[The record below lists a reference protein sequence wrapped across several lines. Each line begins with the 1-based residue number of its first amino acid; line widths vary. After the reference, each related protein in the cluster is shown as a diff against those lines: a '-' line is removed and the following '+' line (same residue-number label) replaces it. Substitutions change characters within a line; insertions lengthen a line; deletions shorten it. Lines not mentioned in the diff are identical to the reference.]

1 MKRFLIVFFFLLV
14 LFPITINA
22 ESFDNYI
29 VMDMDSKRVF
39 TSLDE
44 NKKVLPASTTK
55 IMTLIL
61 AIENS
66 NLEKIVTVGDEI
78 LTMDG
83 SNIYIRVNE
92 QILMQDLLY
101 GMILRSGNDAAMTVA
116 KTVGGDINS
125 FVRLMNEKKD
135 QLGMHN
141 TIYNNPTGLDD
152 NEMNYSSMKDLAILY
167 SYGYKNKTFRQIV
180 GSKKYKTTSSSK
192 SYLFNNRMKLL
203 EMYDKATGG
212 KTGYTKKAGRL
223 LVSSASNKNLN
234 LVIASKGNT
243 YGYEEHIMFYE
254 DIFKNYKN
262 YKLLDKD
269 KFKLKN
275 YYIKNSF
282 IYPLSIKEK
291 DKVTEKMVFSK
302 DKKIGYIKIF
312 LDNKLIHEE
321 KMFRK
326 NTSVSFFD
334 KLKNL
339 LMLDK

>member
-1 MKRFLIVFFFLLV
+1 MNKLLMFLIFVFI
-14 LFPITINA
+14 LFPFSIEA
-22 ESFDNYI
+22 KSFDNYI

-44 NKKVLPASTTK
+44 NKKILPASTTK
-55 IMTLIL
+55 IMTLII
-61 AIENS
+61 AIENTS
-66 NLEKIVTVGDEI
+66 LEKIVTVGNEI

-83 SNIYIRVNE
+83 SNIYIRPNE

-101 GMILRSGNDAAMTVA
+101 GMILRSGNDASMTVA
-116 KTVGGDINS
+116 KNVSGDINN

-135 QLGMHN
+135 ILGMHN

-152 NEMNYSSMKDLAILY
+152 NEKNYSTVKDLALLY

-180 GSKKYKTTSSSK
+180 GCKRYKTESSSK

-223 LVSSASNKNLN
+223 LVSSASNNNLN
-234 LVIASKGNT
+234 LVIASKGND
-243 YGYEEHIMFYE
+243 YGYDEHIMFYE

-262 YKLLDKD
+262 YKILDKD

-275 YYIKNSF
+275 YYIKKDF
-282 IYPLSIKEK
+282 IYPLSTKEINK
-291 DKVTEKMVFSK
+291 ITKSIVLDSN
-302 DKKIGYIKIF
+302 KKKGKIKIF
-312 LDNKLIHEE
+312 LNNKLIHEE
-321 KMFRK
+321 KLYKK
-326 NTSVSFFD
+326 NNKSSLLN
-334 KLKNL
+334 KIKALLK
-339 LMLDK
+339 LDK

>member
-1 MKRFLIVFFFLLV
+1 
-14 LFPITINA
+14 
-22 ESFDNYI
+22 
-29 VMDMDSKRVF
+29 MDIDSKRVF
-39 TSLDE
+39 SSLDE

-135 QLGMHN
+135 NLGMYN
-141 TIYNNPTGLDD
+141 TIFNNPTGLDD
-152 NEMNYSSMKDLAILY
+152 NEKNYSSMKDLAILY
-167 SYGYKNKTFRQIV
+167 SYGYKNKIFRQIV
-180 GSKKYKTTSSSK
+180 GCKKYKTTSSSK

-223 LVSSASNKNLN
+223 LVSSASNKDLN

-262 YKLLDKD
+262 YELIDKD
-269 KFKLKN
+269 NFNMKG

-282 IYPLSIKEK
+282 FYPLSTKEMNKIRKKIIFNKEK
-291 DKVTEKMVFSK
+291 TKG
-302 DKKIGYIKIF
+302 KIQVF

-321 KMFRK
+321 KIYK
-326 NTSVSFFD
+326 EKTSISFISKIK
-334 KLKNL
+334 KLLK
-339 LMLDK
+339 LDN

>member
-1 MKRFLIVFFFLLV
+1 MKKVIIVFIFILV
-14 LFPITINA
+14 LFPISINA
-22 ESFDNYI
+22 KDFDNYI
-29 VMDMDSKRVF
+29 VMDIDSKRIF

-66 NLEKIVTVGDEI
+66 NLERIVTVGNEI
-78 LTMDG
+78 LTIDG
-83 SNIYIRVNE
+83 SNIYIKPNE

-116 KTVGGDINS
+116 KNVGGDVNH

-135 QLGMHN
+135 ELGMYN
-141 TIYNNPTGLDD
+141 TIFNNPTGLDD
-152 NEMNYSSMKDLAILY
+152 NEKNYSTMQDLATLY
-167 SYGYKNKTFRQIV
+167 AYGYKNKTFRKIV
-180 GSKKYKTTSSSK
+180 GCKKYKTTSSSK

-223 LVSSASNKNLN
+223 LVSSAKDKDLN
-234 LVIASKGNT
+234 LVIASKGSD

-262 YKLLDKD
+262 YKVLDKD

-282 IYPLSIKEK
+282 TYPLSEKEK
-291 DKVTEKMVFSK
+291 DKITKKVVISK
-302 DKKIGYIKIF
+302 NKERGKVKLF

-321 KMFRK
+321 KIYK
-326 NTSVSFFD
+326 KKSKKSFFS
-334 KLKNL
+334 KLKNIF
-339 LMLDK
+339 KT